1 MTAFLAKLLSR
12 LTYAN
17 VMATLTAFV
26 VLAGGTAFAAQQL
39 GKKTVGAK
47 QLKANA
53 VTSKKIKKNA
63 VTRAKIKNGSV
74 DSGKVL
80 DGSLGSE
87 DLNLAD
93 VPFSRIVHEG
103 RGGSTVAVGT
113 ALTPFPLDNPTYTQ
127 AAGENDLFF
136 GALSVTFPPGC
147 TSPRDADAMIL
158 ADSAKPTD
166 PPSGDIVAQ
175 GSVEDDEGTGTVTK
189 QMKLGPGEIGGGRF
203 EPATATSHTLSL
215 VIEGNCN
222 AGSGITATNGAVDVI
237 GVR

>member
-1 MTAFLAKLLSR
+1 MTFE
-12 LTYAN
+12 N
-17 VMATLTAFV
+17 VLVTVVAFV

-63 VTRAKIKNGSV
+63 VTRAKIRNGSV

-80 DGSLGSE
+80 DGSLGSV

-147 TSPRDADAMIL
+147 TSPRDANAMVL
-158 ADSAKPTD
+158 VDSAKPTD

-215 VIEGNCN
+215 VVEAECN
-222 AGSGITATNGAVDVI
+222 AGSGVTATNGALDVI

>member
-1 MTAFLAKLLSR
+1 MTFE
-12 LTYAN
+12 N
-17 VMATLTAFV
+17 VLVTVVAFV

-63 VTRAKIKNGSV
+63 VTRAKIRNGSV

-80 DGSLGSE
+80 DGSLGSV

-147 TSPRDADAMIL
+147 TSPRDANAMVL
-158 ADSAKPTD
+158 VDSAKPTD

-189 QMKLGPGEIGGGRF
+189 QMRLGPGEIGGGRF

-215 VIEGNCN
+215 VVEAECN
-222 AGSGITATNGAVDVI
+222 AGSGVTATNGALDVI

>member
-1 MTAFLAKLLSR
+1 VAQVDR
-12 LTYAN
+12 LGRALTFEN
-17 VMATLTAFV
+17 VLVTVVAFV

-53 VTSKKIKKNA
+53 VTTAKIKKNA
-63 VTRAKIKNGSV
+63 VTKAKIRNGSV
-74 DSGKVL
+74 DSSKVL
-80 DGSLGSE
+80 DGSIGSQ

-136 GALSVTFPPGC
+136 GALSVTFPSGC
-147 TSPRDADAMIL
+147 ASPRNASAMVL
-158 ADSAKPTD
+158 VDSAKPTD

-175 GSVEDDEGTGTVTK
+175 GSVDDEGTGTVTK
-189 QMKLGPGEIGGGRF
+189 QLKLGPGEIGGGRF
-203 EPATATSHTLSL
+203 EPATATSRTLSL
-215 VIEGNCN
+215 VIQAECN
-222 AGSGITATNGAVDVI
+222 AGSGVAATSGAVDVI

>member
-1 MTAFLAKLLSR
+1 MTAFLAKLPSR

-63 VTRAKIKNGSV
+63 VTKAKIRNGSV
-74 DSGKVL
+74 DSAKVL

-103 RGGSTVAVGT
+103 RGGSTVAVAT

-136 GALSVTFPPGC
+136 GALSVTFAPGC
-147 TSPRDADAMIL
+147 TSPRDANAMVL
-158 ADSAKPTD
+158 VDSAKPTD

-175 GSVEDDEGTGTVTK
+175 GSVDDEGTGTVTK

-215 VIEGNCN
+215 IVEAECN

>member
-1 MTAFLAKLLSR
+1 VAGVSR
-12 LTYAN
+12 IRRALTFEN
-17 VMATLTAFV
+17 VLVTVVAFV

-63 VTRAKIKNGSV
+63 VTKAKIRNGAV
-74 DSGKVL
+74 DGNKVL

-127 AAGENDLFF
+127 AAGENDLFY
-136 GALSVTFPPGC
+136 GALSVTFPAGC
-147 TSPRDADAMIL
+147 TSPRNADAQIL
-158 ADSAKPTD
+158 VDSAKPTD
-166 PPSGDIVAQ
+166 PPAGDIVAQ
-175 GSVEDDEGTGTVTK
+175 GSVEDGEGTGTVTK
-189 QMKLGPGEIGGGRF
+189 QMKLGPGEAGGGRF
-203 EPATATSHTLSL
+203 EPATATSHALSL
-215 VIEGNCN
+215 VVEAECA
-222 AGSGITATNGAVDVI
+222 AGSGVTAANGAVDVI